1 MKIDFCRRDQLRST
15 YNTYSTYSGYRTE
28 KNVYV
33 KPGGVH
39 AYRHVRTLEPA
50 HEGGEVV
57 GVGGAEVDVFLLIF
71 FMSLII

>member
-1 MKIDFCRRDQLRST
+1 MKMKIDFCRRDQLRST
-15 YNTYSTYSGYRTE
+15 YNTFIVPIVAIVQK

-57 GVGGAEVDVFLLIF
+57 GVGGAEVDVFC
-71 FMSLII
+71 